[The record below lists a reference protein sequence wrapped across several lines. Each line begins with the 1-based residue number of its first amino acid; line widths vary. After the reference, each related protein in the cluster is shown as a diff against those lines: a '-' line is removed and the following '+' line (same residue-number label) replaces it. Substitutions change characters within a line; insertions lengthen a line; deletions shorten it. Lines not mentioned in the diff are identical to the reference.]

1 MKIVCAPL
9 EWTEKEHLG
18 PMFSVDEPGN
28 IPYPYEFLPI
38 QGKLRMSAINSVP
51 DCSRRHFKS

>member
-9 EWTEKEHLG
+9 KWTEKKHPG
-18 PMFSVDEPGN
+18 PRFSVDEPGN
-28 IPYPYEFLPI
+28 IPYPCEFLPI
-38 QGKLRMSAINSVP
+38 QVKLRMSAINSVT